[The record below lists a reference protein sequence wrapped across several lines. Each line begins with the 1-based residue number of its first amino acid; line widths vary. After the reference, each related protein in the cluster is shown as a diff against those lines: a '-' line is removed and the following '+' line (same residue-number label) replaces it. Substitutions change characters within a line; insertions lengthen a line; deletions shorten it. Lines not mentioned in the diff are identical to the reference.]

1 MLSFFRYQIAVY
13 PTDDTRLLT
22 KAALEPSAIAHF

>member
-1 MLSFFRYQIAVY
+1 MLNPDETKYSGGVLVELAY

-22 KAALEPSAIAHF
+22 KAA